1 MITQR
6 DSTAISNFR
15 AALAAQTPHYAR
27 EYIPNEL
34 EAAKMLRL
42 EGYPVVCFLIF
53 KSISNREPFPIR
65 IAQTSGARGA
75 VSGSRRAAGAPRS
88 KSEFAH
94 RFIKAVRNYL
104 STATGNFQRGACTR
118 TWKLRK

>member
-15 AALAAQTPHYAR
+15 AALAAQTPRYAR

-42 EGYPVVCFLIF
+42 FSYI
-53 KSISNREPFPIR
+53 
-65 IAQTSGARGA
+65 
-75 VSGSRRAAGAPRS
+75 
-88 KSEFAH
+88 
-94 RFIKAVRNYL
+94 
-104 STATGNFQRGACTR
+104 
-118 TWKLRK
+118 